1 MPDMLVKLYTLPELG
16 PQLARLEEQSIFI
29 RPGMPEEQRL
39 IVAWAAEHF
48 QQSWASACEWALS
61 GEPVSCHIAVELE
74 RPFTP
79 TTDPY
84 VMPTERLIGF
94 ACYDASAR
102 GMFGP
107 MGVSEVYRGRG
118 IGRALLLS
126 SLHAMR
132 QQRYAYAVIGWAGP
146 THFYEEAVGA
156 VAIPG
161 SEPGIYHGKLIP

>member
-1 MPDMLVKLYTLPELG
+1 MSDMLVKLYALPELA
-16 PQLARLEEQSIFI
+16 PELARLQAQSILI
-29 RPGMPEEQRL
+29 RPGMPEERRL
-39 IVAWAAEHF
+39 ITAWAAGHF
-48 QQSWASACEWALS
+48 QESWASACEWAL
-61 GEPVSCHIAVELE
+61 GREPATCHIAVELE
-74 RPFTP
+74 SPFAP
-79 TTDPY
+79 SADPY
-84 VMPTERLIGF
+84 AMPRERLIGF

-107 MGVSEVYRGRG
+107 MGVLEAYRGRG

-156 VAIPG
+156 ILIEG
-161 SEPGIYHGKLIP
+161 SAPGIYRGELIP